1 MRNPLIPALLGI
13 LRQSSVSG
21 GEGLSAHDILQQL
34 ADHNAFVDLESLSDQ
49 PQLQLFRKNFLLM
62 NGLYQLQLSLWQE
75 EGVYLLV
82 SALNVRIQATGSSQE
97 DNQQVE
103 TSDPV
108 RDYFLDWSNFHETD
122 EQDVLQLLDSFWQR
136 FHNPQYAQQARDVLG
151 LDEHA
156 GEEEIKR
163 RYRVLAAQH
172 HPDKGGNEETFIE
185 IRQAYEQLMG

>member
-1 MRNPLIPALLGI
+1 MRNPLIPELLGI

-21 GEGLSAHDILQQL
+21 SEGLSAHDILQQL

-163 RYRVLAAQH
+163 RYRALAAQH

-185 IRQAYEQLMG
+185 IRQAYEQLIG

>member
-97 DNQQVE
+97 DNRQVE